1 MFSYPVT
8 LHHEAGSVW
17 ISCSDV
23 PELNSVGDSEVEALM
38 DAIDGLESALSLYV
52 DQRRPIPL
60 ASPAKPGQPVV
71 RLPALTAAKVALWNA
86 MSAQG
91 VGKAEMARRLG
102 VNRPQVD
109 RLVDLLR
116 RSKIEQVEHA
126 LAILGLRLEIAVIP
140 NKHP

>member
-1 MFSYPVT
+1 MFDYPVT

-17 ISCSDV
+17 ISCDDV
-23 PELNSVGDSEVEALM
+23 PELNSAGDNEAEALL
-38 DAIDGLESALSLYV
+38 DAVDGLETALSLYV

-86 MSAQG
+86 MQAQG

-109 RLVDLLR
+109 RLVDLLH

-126 LAILGLRLEIAVIP
+126 LAILGQRLAVTVLAA
-140 NKHP
+140 